1 MSHFA
6 IAGLQ
11 LELSN
16 QDNLQLIKGEIEK
29 TALRFPWVDMIVL
42 GELASFGVNPATAQE
57 HGGEADQVF
66 CELARAH
73 NIWLIPGS
81 YFERVNGEIYNT
93 APVINPAGEIVSRY
107 RKMFLFEPY
116 ETSCSAG
123 DEFVVFDVPGVGR
136 MGLCICYDQWF
147 PEVSRTLA
155 WMGAEVIIC
164 PTLTNTI
171 DRDIELAISRAA
183 AAVNQCYYVNINSG
197 GKLGMGKSTVI
208 GPDGA
213 ILHESGTGHEVIPVE
228 LDLDYVRRTRERG
241 VLGLGQSLK
250 SFRDRNVEFPPYA
263 QGSGASPAL
272 QALGPIEMPGRNRPI
287 SPPLNSA
294 SGTLDS

>member
-1 MSHFA
+1 MSHFSV
-6 IAGLQ
+6 AGLQ

-16 QDNLQLIKGEIEK
+16 QDNLYLIQSEIEK

-42 GELASFGVNPATAQE
+42 GELATFGVSPATAQA
-57 HGGEADQVF
+57 HGGDADQGY
-66 CELARAH
+66 CELARKH
-73 NIWLIPGS
+73 NIWLLPGS
-81 YFERVNGEIYNT
+81 YFEQANGHTYNT
-93 APVINPAGEIVSRY
+93 APVINPEGEVVTRY

-116 ETSCSAG
+116 ETGCSAG
-123 DEFVVFDVPGVGR
+123 EEFAVFDVPGVGR

-183 AAVNQCYYVNINSG
+183 AAINQCYYVNINSG

-213 ILHESGTGHEVIPVE
+213 ILHQSGTGYEVIPLE
-228 LDLDYVRRTRERG
+228 LDLGYVSRTRERG
-241 VLGLGQSLK
+241 ALGLGQSLK
-250 SFRDRNVEFPPYA
+250 SFRDRDMTFPPYA
-263 QGSGASPAL
+263 QGSAGSAAL
-272 QALGPIEMPGRNRPI
+272 QALGPVQMPERKRHTP
-287 SPPLNSA
+287 SPA
-294 SGTLDS
+294 SGGLDELD